1 MSYCTPC
8 PPCDTEYPL
17 LCEPLETTANGKRL
31 VVEDSAACQ
40 KTIQTPASQ
49 QVLKTDGFGNL
60 TWTNGANSTILG
72 KDSTGLVEFATLN
85 SVLQSGP
92 VDLGSQP
99 LNTTGAI
106 TATGNIISSN
116 IVACKLLDVTNTSG
130 AAAIEVGGV
139 GNAYIDLKVP
149 NPDDN
154 DIRIGTTGDGGYIS
168 TSGNG
173 NISLLPGGTGKVGI
187 GTGLPN
193 ANLAVVRGSN
203 ITGAAEF
210 IGTSETSFFHNSV
223 DEHTYIRGG
232 KTTSNVYLN
241 DTATTGYTF
250 VGSGGLVVGGAIA
263 SNSTILANGNS
274 SKIGYNTGAG
284 GTITQGAGAKTNA
297 VTLNRPTGIIV
308 TDNAALAAA
317 GTVIFNLS
325 NSVIEATDIVVVS
338 HITGGTLGSYNLAVA
353 PAASNANIVIRNIT
367 AASLSE
373 ALTLRFIVIKS
384 VNA

>member
-40 KTIQTPASQ
+40 KTIQTPVAQ
-49 QVLKTDGFGNL
+49 QVLKTDGAGNL
-60 TWTNGANSTILG
+60 TWTNGASGTVLR
-72 KDSTGLVEFATLN
+72 KDTTGLVEFATLN

-99 LNTTGAI
+99 LTTTGALTVGSLSPTLAI
-106 TATGNIISSN
+106 TASSLT
-116 IVACKLLDVTNTSG
+116 VSGVVTAASVTLAADPTIALG
-130 AAAIEVGGV
+130 AATKQYVDA
-139 GNAYIDLKVP
+139 ADALKL
-149 NPDDN
+149 NKA
-154 DIRIGTTGDGGYIS
+154 GD
-168 TSGNG
+168 TM
-173 NISLLPGGTGKVGI
+173 
-187 GTGLPN
+187 
-193 ANLAVVRGSN
+193 
-203 ITGAAEF
+203 TGAL
-210 IGTSETSFFHNSV
+210 IVNS
-223 DEHTYIRGG
+223 T
-232 KTTSNVYLN
+232 
-241 DTATTGYTF
+241 
-250 VGSGGLVVGGAIA
+250 IA

-284 GTITQGAGAKTNA
+284 GTITQGAGAKTNS
-297 VTLNRPTGIIV
+297 VTLNRPTGVIV

-317 GTVIFNLS
+317 TAVTFNLS

-338 HITGGTLGSYNLAVA
+338 HISGGTLGSYNFAVA
-353 PAASNANIVIRNIT
+353 PAAGNANIVIRNIT